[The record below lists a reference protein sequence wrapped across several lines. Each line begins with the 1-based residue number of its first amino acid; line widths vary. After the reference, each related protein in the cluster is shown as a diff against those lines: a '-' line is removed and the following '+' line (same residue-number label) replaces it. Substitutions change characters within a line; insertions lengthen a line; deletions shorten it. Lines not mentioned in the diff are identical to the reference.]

1 MVLIVWSIVS
11 GPLFLKINFFFG
23 GGDIKKKN
31 SDKTKHFDGLSV
43 HTGVKKL
50 AINTINGNDLFFW
63 IIIMIAWIVVLNN
76 CKYFVK
82 FTGLTRVKKLLTN
95 TIQINLQVFCKVYRA
110 YKGQEMTN
118 KYNRDKSTSICFF

>member
-1 MVLIVWSIVS
+1 
-11 GPLFLKINFFFG
+11 
-23 GGDIKKKN
+23 
-31 SDKTKHFDGLSV
+31 
-43 HTGVKKL
+43 
-50 AINTINGNDLFFW
+50 
-63 IIIMIAWIVVLNN
+63 MIAWIVVLNN

-95 TIQINLQVFCKVYRA
+95 TIEINLQVFCKVYRA